1 MQRKENTRELLLS
14 RITIAE
20 QGCYASCSS
29 AQSQSDRRASVEGSM
44 GSMGSVDC
52 KGLFASS
59 AAVLA
64 SLLFLLV
71 SIVLAMRSGVWDLR
85 IFALVSSLL
94 ALPLF
99 AALILA
105 LCSGGMVFPKR
116 AKRFF
121 SRCSGL
127 KGLPIFAALIFLP
140 ISGSLFLPVN
150 LLRFVSCTLASCSG
164 GNGRPLILALSLA
177 RVSGEGLL
185 PLCASPI
192 LRLALADRAFPRS
205 LARCSGLKLLPL
217 SAELNF
223 ARVSSVITCLALAS
237 LILALVSSLRIFPL
251 LTSES
256 FLLLSSLIFLPIR
269 ACAILIL
276 CSGVAGALRLA
287 DALILALACAVCLT
301 PKGLPAVGERL
312 YSGWRW
318 SI

>member
-59 AAVLA
+59 AAILA

-94 ALPLF
+94 ALPL
-99 AALILA
+99 
-105 LCSGGMVFPKR
+105 
-116 AKRFF
+116 
-121 SRCSGL
+121 
-127 KGLPIFAALIFLP
+127 FAALIFLP